1 MFYAATMSTIKA
13 LRAMLIALILKPP
26 CERWNAFFCN
36 EALSPE
42 EYAKAV
48 VDTLGFK
55 GKFDLSLDRS
65 NWKYGKKEI
74 NYLVLSWRINRH
86 ISIPLMFMELDKA
99 GNSNTAERLDL
110 LEKFNK
116 IFGFK
121 RIKSLA
127 ADREFIGT
135 KWFKELH
142 KHNIPYFIRVKEN
155 TLLPW
160 GEDDPIHARELFQ
173 HLYGA
178 QNRLVQKEMYGET
191 VYFVGARSKDGELVI
206 VMSNQDLKASQ
217 ILAKYR
223 ERWAIEELFRKLKTS
238 GFHWENTH
246 MTHSVRLVS
255 LLIIL
260 SFGVLIACLM
270 GQEQKIPWKKTLDCP
285 LYSTFKQG
293 LIRFQFLLAQSI
305 DGVLKTLSNLLEV
318 AKNLIF

>member
-1 MFYAATMSTIKA
+1 MWIVP
-13 LRAMLIALILKPP
+13 ILKLR
-26 CERWNAFFCN
+26 CERWSGFFCN
-36 EALSPE
+36 EELCPE
-42 EYAKAV
+42 EHAKAV
-48 VDTLGFK
+48 VAILGFQ

-86 ISIPLMFMELDKA
+86 ISIPLMFVELDKA
-99 GNSNTAERLDL
+99 GNSNTTERLDL

-116 IFGFK
+116 IFGLD
-121 RIKSLA
+121 RIKSLS

-160 GEDDPIHARELFQ
+160 GEADPIHARELFQ

-178 QNRLVQKEMYGET
+178 QNRLIQKDMYAGT
-191 VYFVGARSKDGELVI
+191 VYFAGTRSKDGELVI

-246 MTHSVRLVS
+246 MTHSARLVS

-260 SFGVLIACLM
+260 SFGVLIASIM

-285 LYSTFKQG
+285 LYSVFKNG
-293 LIRFQFLLAQSI
+293 LIRFQFLLAQSVV
-305 DGVLKTLSNLLEV
+305 GVLEILSNLLEEPKI
-318 AKNLIF
+318 AIF

>member
-1 MFYAATMSTIKA
+1 
-13 LRAMLIALILKPP
+13 
-26 CERWNAFFCN
+26 
-36 EALSPE
+36 LSPE

-48 VDTLGFK
+48 VETLEFK

-86 ISIPLMFMELDKA
+86 ISIPLMFIELDKA

-116 IFGFK
+116 IFGFD

-127 ADREFIGT
+127 ADREFIGK

-142 KHNIPYFIRVKEN
+142 KNDVPYFIRVKEN
-155 TLLPW
+155 ILLPW
-160 GEDDPIHARELFQ
+160 GEDNPIHARDLFQ
-173 HLYGA
+173 HLQGA
-178 QNRLVQKEMYGET
+178 QTRLIQKEMYGGT
-191 VYFVGARSKDGELVI
+191 VYFAGIRSKAGDLVI

-246 MTHSVRLVS
+246 MIHSARLIS

-285 LYSTFKQG
+285 LYSVFKQG
-293 LIRFQFLLAQSI
+293 LIRFQFLLAQSVL
-305 DGVLKTLSNLLEV
+305 GVLETLLNLLELV
-318 AKNLIF
+318 KNGAF

>member
-1 MFYAATMSTIKA
+1 MS
-13 LRAMLIALILKPP
+13 IAPILKLRYG
-26 CERWNAFFCN
+26 RWSAFFCN
-36 EALSPE
+36 EELSPE

-48 VDTLGFK
+48 VETLGFK

-86 ISIPLMFMELDKA
+86 ISIPLMFIELDKA
-99 GNSNTAERLDL
+99 GNSNTDERLNL
-110 LEKFNK
+110 LEKFSK
-116 IFGFK
+116 IFGFD

-127 ADREFIGT
+127 ADREFIGK

-155 TLLPW
+155 ILLPW
-160 GEDDPIHARELFQ
+160 GDGNPIHARDLFQ
-173 HLYGA
+173 HLQGA
-178 QNRLVQKEMYGET
+178 QNRLVQKEMYAGT
-191 VYFVGARSKDGELVI
+191 VYFAGTRSKAGELVI

-246 MTHSVRLVS
+246 MIHSARLIS

-270 GQEQKIPWKKTLDCP
+270 GQEQKIPWKKTLGCP
-285 LYSTFKQG
+285 LYSVFKQG
-293 LIRFQFLLAQSI
+293 LIRFQFLLAQSVV
-305 DGVLKTLSNLLEV
+305 GVLESLSNLLEL
-318 AKNLIF
+318 AKNANF